1 MAQHNS
7 EIAPLENLCSFE
19 GNSKSLKGT
28 KSLPLIGGQKLSK
41 FLPPPLLTSGLIKH
55 KRGRNRKSPLTRVL
69 PSENAENTKERGIWR
84 KCRSF
89 KSIPVRV

>member
-1 MAQHNS
+1 
-7 EIAPLENLCSFE
+7 
-19 GNSKSLKGT
+19 
-28 KSLPLIGGQKLSK
+28 
-41 FLPPPLLTSGLIKH
+41 LTSGLIKH